1 MLLSILY
8 WYLIVSY
15 IVGVVIYFAEL
26 PHSLQEKDGLVIFS
40 TILVLLSP
48 LIAWHGALHYIQRW
62 FCQLTGK
69 PIKYWI

>member
-8 WYLIVSY
+8 WYVIISY
-15 IVGVVIYFAEL
+15 IIGVVIYFVEL
-26 PHSLQEKDGLVIFS
+26 PGNDLVAFS

-48 LIAWHGALHYIQRW
+48 LVAWHGALHYMQKW

>member
-8 WYLIVSY
+8 WYVIISY
-15 IVGVVIYFAEL
+15 IIGVVIYFAEL
-26 PHSLQEKDGLVIFS
+26 FDNLRDKNIIVFG

-48 LIAWHGALHYIQRW
+48 LTAWHGALHYLQKW
-62 FCQLTGK
+62 FCQLTGR